1 MKHTFQ
7 KLGIYGGSN
16 IIFTY
21 IVYKINHTMLLDM
34 DQVYKK
40 NH

>member
-1 MKHTFQ
+1 MKHTFL

-21 IVYKINHTMLLDM
+21 IVYKINHKMLVDTNGDYIKTL
-34 DQVYKK
+34 
-40 NH
+40 